1 MPTVIHEL
9 ADAFLRRKQALA
21 ERGQAKT
28 KLAGSD
34 YFMPK
39 SAKQDLANRLSVFE
53 QGGLPELLKQ
63 GASEMYHNPI
73 VNTAIS
79 LTPGAGD
86 VQSGYEAVQSAKQG
100 NWGEA
105 GLNAL
110 GVLPFIPALGGMT
123 KLAKNE
129 KIINVP
135 ISQIEH
141 GESAMPGGKLTWP
154 GSKELIKEYAN
165 MPTEIPAIR
174 AIPPDADNPLWM
186 IEDGSHRYEAAKL
199 RGMKEIP
206 VIINE
211 APIDYR
217 MAHTAPN
224 REFGAQLH
232 DLSAIY
238 PEDIYSTKAAHYYG
252 GGGDAAWRRMDNESV
267 RIAQS
272 FRGKPDADV
281 TIYRAV
287 PKDEKITAINPGDWV
302 TINKDYARTHGESN
316 LPEGYKIISQK
327 VKAKDIWTN
336 ADSVHEYGYDPQL

>member
-1 MPTVIHEL
+1 MPTAIHQL
-9 ADAFLRRKQALA
+9 ADAFLRRKEEAQ
-21 ERGQAKT
+21 RKSVFPQD
-28 KLAGSD
+28 S
-34 YFMPK
+34 FMPK
-39 SAKQDLANRLSVFE
+39 SSKQDLANRLSVFE
-53 QGGLPELLKQ
+53 QGGTTELLKQ
-63 GASEMYHNPI
+63 AGKEMYENPV

-86 VQSGYEAVQSAKQG
+86 LQSAFEAYKSGQQG

-110 GVLPFIPALGGMT
+110 GVLPFVPALGGMT
-123 KLAKNE
+123 KGVKA
-129 KIINVP
+129 V
-135 ISQIEH
+135 
-141 GESAMPGGKLTWP
+141 
-154 GSKELIKEYAN
+154 
-165 MPTEIPAIR
+165 
-174 AIPPDADNPLWM
+174 D
-186 IEDGSHRYEAAKL
+186 EAETA
-199 RGMKEIP
+199 
-206 VIINE
+206 
-211 APIDYR
+211 YR

-238 PEDIYSTKAAHYYG
+238 PEDIYSSNAAHYYG

-287 PKDEKITAINPGDWV
+287 PKDDKITAINPGDWV

-316 LPEGYKIISQK
+316 LPEGYKIISEK

-336 ADSVHEYGYDPQL
+336 ADSVHEYGYDPH

>member
-1 MPTVIHEL
+1 MASVFDQL
-9 ADAFLRRKQALA
+9 ADAFTRRKLALA
-21 ERGQAKT
+21 EKDKPKT

-39 SAKQDLANRLSVFE
+39 SSKEDLAQQQRILDVE
-53 QGGLPELLKQ
+53 GLPGVLKE
-63 GASEMYHNPI
+63 GASQMYHNPI

-86 VQSGYEAVQSAKQG
+86 VQSGYEAVQSAKEG
-100 NWGEA
+100 KWGEA

-110 GVLPFIPALGGMT
+110 GVLPFVPALGGMT
-123 KLAKNE
+123 KLAKGAE
-129 KIINVP
+129 EV
-135 ISQIEH
+135 
-141 GESAMPGGKLTWP
+141 AT
-154 GSKELIKEYAN
+154 
-165 MPTEIPAIR
+165 
-174 AIPPDADNPLWM
+174 
-186 IEDGSHRYEAAKL
+186 
-199 RGMKEIP
+199 
-206 VIINE
+206 
-211 APIDYR
+211 DYR

-238 PEDIYSTKAAHYYG
+238 PEDIYSPNAARYYG
-252 GGGDAAWRRMDNESV
+252 GGGDTTWRQMDNNSV

-281 TIYRAV
+281 TIYRAA